1 VKLVLATGNRGK
13 VREIRRLLD
22 GLGVTLITPDDLDS
36 VPAVVEDGET
46 FEANALKKARAFAR
60 AASLPALAD
69 DSGLVVT
76 ALGGRPGV
84 HSARWGGPGATD
96 ADRCRLLLE
105 EMDQVPD
112 NERGAAFVCVMALC
126 RPDGTCRTFEGRCQ
140 GRIARAPQGDN
151 GFGYDPVFYV
161 PEFGQT
167 MAQLPLAVKN
177 RISHRG
183 RALAALARDLGPFLQ
198 ANETKSGSGAVR

>member
-1 VKLVLATGNRGK
+1 MLATGNPGK
-13 VREIRRLLD
+13 VREIGRLLD
-22 GLGVTLITPDDLDS
+22 GYGVTLLTPDDLAE
-36 VPAVVEDGET
+36 VPEVIEDGST

-69 DSGLVVT
+69 DSGLCVE

-105 EMDQVPD
+105 EMALVPD

-126 RPDGTCRTFEGRCQ
+126 RPDGTCRTFEGRCR
-140 GRIARAPQGDN
+140 GTIARSPRGDN
-151 GFGYDPVFYV
+151 GFGYDPVFHV
-161 PEFGQT
+161 PEFGRT
-167 MAQLPLAVKN
+167 MAQLPIEVKN

-183 RALAALARDLGPFLQ
+183 RALEAMARELMPFL
-198 ANETKSGSGAVR
+198 KAV